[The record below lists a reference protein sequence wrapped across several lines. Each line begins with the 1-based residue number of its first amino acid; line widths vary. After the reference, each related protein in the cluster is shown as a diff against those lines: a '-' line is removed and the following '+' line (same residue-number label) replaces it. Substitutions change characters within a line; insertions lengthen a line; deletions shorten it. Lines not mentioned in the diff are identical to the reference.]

1 MKSRQQK
8 KSLDRFI
15 YESMGEKQY
24 LISCLDDDLF
34 KKALKGF
41 RKECPEI
48 DSKTN
53 GFRMCLEA
61 LQASELFTE
70 ISFIDLHGTKF
81 PLFRKKQKPRQS
93 CRTTTDKKQP
103 EAPNRDFLR

>member
-1 MKSRQQK
+1 MKSGQQK

-24 LISCLDDDLF
+24 LISCLDDELF

-48 DSKTN
+48 DSRTN

-61 LQASELFTE
+61 LQSELLGVAYTLKSVTPTLTLAF
-70 ISFIDLHGTKF
+70 
-81 PLFRKKQKPRQS
+81 
-93 CRTTTDKKQP
+93 
-103 EAPNRDFLR
+103 

>member
-1 MKSRQQK
+1 MKSEQQK

-41 RKECPEI
+41 PYVPVCQL
-48 DSKTN
+48 SK
-53 GFRMCLEA
+53 GIY
-61 LQASELFTE
+61 LF
-70 ISFIDLHGTKF
+70 
-81 PLFRKKQKPRQS
+81 KQKFHFLIRLLKAI
-93 CRTTTDKKQP
+93 RRITDQDSFKGTGLK
-103 EAPNRDFLR
+103 

>member
-1 MKSRQQK
+1 MKSGQQK

-24 LISCLDDDLF
+24 LISCLDDNLF
-34 KKALKGF
+34 KKALK
-41 RKECPEI
+41 
-48 DSKTN
+48 

-81 PLFRKKQKPRQS
+81 PLFRKKQ
-93 CRTTTDKKQP
+93 
-103 EAPNRDFLR
+103 

>member
-1 MKSRQQK
+1 MRSERQK
-8 KSLDRFI
+8 KTLDRFI

-34 KKALKGF
+34 KRALKGF
-41 RKECPEI
+41 RK
-48 DSKTN
+48 
-53 GFRMCLEA
+53 CLEA

-81 PLFRKKQKPRQS
+81 PLFRKKQ
-93 CRTTTDKKQP
+93 
-103 EAPNRDFLR
+103 